1 MKATTLLTAF
11 IVILSFSASA
21 QKHGIRAGYQA
32 AGQFESGSQQYG
44 TLNNFYAGVFRND
57 DIVPFLDW
65 HKGVEYIQAG
75 FYSDENNFRR
85 IHTISVPMA
94 LRAKVGPVFALA
106 GVAGNFKVAE
116 RFELGGT
123 DVLDDDTKAS
133 FFDLPVIAGVGVKFA
148 IVTIEARYAHGLL
161 EVNNDLNN
169 AYFQLGV
176 GLSLF

>member
-1 MKATTLLTAF
+1 MKSTTILTTF
-11 IVILSFSASA
+11 IVLLAFSVSA

-65 HKGVEYIQAG
+65 HKGVEYMQAG
-75 FYSDENNFRR
+75 FYTDENNFRR

-94 LRAKVGPVFALA
+94 LRAKVGPVFALV
-106 GVAGNFKVAE
+106 GVAGNFKVGE
-116 RFELGGT
+116 TYEIGGT
-123 DVLDDDTKAS
+123 DVLNDNAKAS
-133 FFDLPVIAGVGVKFA
+133 FFDLPAIAGVGVKFA
-148 IVTIEARYAHGLL
+148 IVTIEARYGHGLL
-161 EVNNDLNN
+161 EVNDGINN
-169 AYFQLGV
+169 AYFQFGV